1 MVVVTVRPSPPV
13 GLLLDAMGTLIGLK
27 DSVGTTYAALAQRHG
42 LTVEPAAID
51 QVFPS
56 IYGQAPPLAFPGLEG
71 PALKGAEITW
81 WGERINETLLQ
92 AGAGPAPEGLRMELF
107 ERFACTDLWRVFAE
121 VPCQLEA
128 WKARGLKLAVVSNF
142 DQRLH
147 DLLEGLGL
155 NRWLDAVVISS
166 QAGAAKPNPKPL
178 LLALQALELGAHQV
192 WHVGDSAADEQAAQA
207 AGIHCVLVK
216 RP

>member
-1 MVVVTVRPSPPV
+1 
-13 GLLLDAMGTLIGLK
+13 LLDAMGTLIGLK

>member
-1 MVVVTVRPSPPV
+1 MTARPSPPA

-51 QVFPS
+51 RVFGS

-92 AGAGPAPEGLRMELF
+92 AGAGPAPEGLQMELF

>member
-1 MVVVTVRPSPPV
+1 MRVRPSPPA

-92 AGAGPAPEGLRMELF
+92 AGAGPAPEALRMELF

>member
-1 MVVVTVRPSPPV
+1 
-13 GLLLDAMGTLIGLK
+13 MGTLIGLK

>member
-1 MVVVTVRPSPPV
+1 
-13 GLLLDAMGTLIGLK
+13 MGTLIGLK

-71 PALKGAEITW
+71 PALTGAEITW
-81 WGERINETLLQ
+81 WGERINDTLLQ

-207 AGIHCVLVK
+207 AGIHCMLVK

>member
-1 MVVVTVRPSPPV
+1 MRVRPSPPA

>member
-1 MVVVTVRPSPPV
+1 MPARPNRPA

-51 QVFPS
+51 RVFPA
-56 IYGQAPPLAFPGLEG
+56 IYGQAPPLAFPGQDG
-71 PALKGAEITW
+71 AALKLAEINW
-81 WGERINETLLQ
+81 WGARINDTLLQ
-92 AGAGPAPEGLRMELF
+92 AGAGPAPEALQTELF
-107 ERFACTDLWRVFAE
+107 ERFACTDLWQVFAD
-121 VPCQLEA
+121 VPSQLEA

-147 DLLEGLGL
+147 GLLEGLGL
-155 NRWLDAVVISS
+155 NPWIDTVVISS

-178 LLALQALELGAHQV
+178 QLALQALDLDAHQV